1 MKPLTCRTLR
11 TVFALAAVFSS
22 IERASAQAPVP
33 PASGEPAKLLSE
45 LAREVRELR
54 IEVAVLRLSWRE
66 QRLRVLEE
74 QIRAAERDGRMA
86 DYEEGSGREDILAA
100 ETLLAGSDLDPDE
113 RAEVTGLKDQLVNEG
128 QQQLHLR
135 RSEAAG
141 RESALRGEWER
152 ERAAA
157 DKCRHDLATLQS
169 DAGVLSGVNPAR

>member
-1 MKPLTCRTLR
+1 M
-11 TVFALAAVFSS
+11 
-22 IERASAQAPVP
+22 
-33 PASGEPAKLLSE
+33 
-45 LAREVRELR
+45 AREVRELR

-66 QRLRVLEE
+66 QRLRALEE
-74 QIRAAERDGRMA
+74 QIRAAERDARMA
-86 DYEEGSGREDILAA
+86 DYEEGSGREDILSA

-113 RAEVTGLKDQLVNEG
+113 RAEVTGLKDQLLNEG

-157 DKCRHDLATLQS
+157 DKCRRDLAALH
-169 DAGVLSGVNPAR
+169 DAAGALSGSTPAQ